1 MSPSEKGNRKRG
13 AASARS
19 ADGRRASARP
29 KRPLPLRGKP
39 AWVRPAYRRRRRFRN
54 RLLAGLL
61 AVAAVLAVA
70 LLANSAVLRS
80 NGAVVLAQR
89 ELPSVPVFFCQTD
102 AAWAG
107 EMMGASG
114 RTLGE
119 AGDGVT
125 CLAALI
131 EMQQLKTPIEG
142 EVNPGTLNAW
152 LSENGGY
159 DEGGSLNWQRAAELL
174 GVGLTQRQ
182 PGWGIAGTLE
192 LLIRQEVY
200 PVVRVK
206 QPDTGA
212 FHDVLL
218 VGTVHGEF
226 QIMDPLDPSGEPNAL
241 SVYGNR
247 IYDVRYL
254 K

>member
-1 MSPSEKGNRKRG
+1 
-13 AASARS
+13 
-19 ADGRRASARP
+19 
-29 KRPLPLRGKP
+29 
-39 AWVRPAYRRRRRFRN
+39 
-54 RLLAGLL
+54 
-61 AVAAVLAVA
+61 
-70 LLANSAVLRS
+70 
-80 NGAVVLAQR
+80 
-89 ELPSVPVFFCQTD
+89 VPVFYCQTD

-107 EMMGASG
+107 DCLGASD

-131 EMQQLKTPIEG
+131 EMQQLKAPIEG
-142 EVNPGTLNAW
+142 ELNPATLNAW
-152 LSENGGY
+152 LSENEAY
-159 DEGGSLNWQRAAELL
+159 DEDGGLDWRRAAELL
-174 GVGLTQRQ
+174 GVSLTQRQ
-182 PGWGIAGTLE
+182 PGWGIDGTLE
-192 LLIRQEVY
+192 VLLRQEVY
-200 PVVRVK
+200 PVARVK

-226 QIMDPLDPSGEPNAL
+226 QIMDPLDPSGEPNSL

-247 IYDVRYL
+247 IYEIRYL

>member
-1 MSPSEKGNRKRG
+1 MSPSEKENRKRR
-13 AASARS
+13 AAPVRS
-19 ADGRRASARP
+19 ADGRREPARP
-29 KRPLPLRGKP
+29 VRPLPSRGKP
-39 AWVRPAYRRRRRFRN
+39 AWVRPEYRRRQSARRK
-54 RLLAGLL
+54 LIAGLL
-61 AVAAVLAVA
+61 AVTVVLVVA

-80 NGAVVLAQR
+80 NGAVVLARR

-102 AAWAG
+102 AAWADAP
-107 EMMGASG
+107 MGASG

-131 EMQQLKTPIEG
+131 EMQQLKTPVEG

-152 LSENGGY
+152 LSENDAYGEDGCL
-159 DEGGSLNWQRAAELL
+159 DWQRAAELL
-174 GVGLTQRQ
+174 GVSLTQRQ
-182 PGWGIAGTLE
+182 PGWGIGGTLE
-192 LLIRQEVY
+192 MLIQKEVY
-200 PVVRVK
+200 PVARVK
-206 QPDTGA
+206 QPGTGA

-226 QIMDPLDPSGEPNAL
+226 QIMDPLDSSGEPNSL

>member
-1 MSPSEKGNRKRG
+1 MLPSERKNRKRR
-13 AASARS
+13 AASVRS
-19 ADGRRASARP
+19 ADGRREPARP
-29 KRPLPLRGKP
+29 ERPLPKRDKP
-39 AWVRPAYRRRRRFRN
+39 AWVRPEYRRRQSARRK
-54 RLLAGLL
+54 LIAGLL
-61 AVAAVLAVA
+61 AFAVVLAVI
-70 LLANSAVLRS
+70 LLANSSVLRS
-80 NGAVVLAQR
+80 SGAVVLARR

-107 EMMGASG
+107 ERMGSSG

-131 EMQQLKTPIEG
+131 EMQQLKTPVEG

-152 LSENGGY
+152 LSENGAY
-159 DEGGSLNWQRAAELL
+159 DESGGLDWRRAAELL
-174 GVGLTQRQ
+174 GVSLTERQ
-182 PGWGIAGTLE
+182 PGWGIGDTLE
-192 LLIRQEVY
+192 MLLQQEVY
-200 PVVRVK
+200 PVARVK
-206 QPDTGA
+206 QPGTGA

-226 QIMDPLDPSGEPNAL
+226 QIMDPLDSSGEPNAL

>member
-1 MSPSEKGNRKRG
+1 MH
-13 AASARS
+13 
-19 ADGRRASARP
+19 
-29 KRPLPLRGKP
+29 
-39 AWVRPAYRRRRRFRN
+39 
-54 RLLAGLL
+54 RLIAGLL
-61 AVAAVLAVA
+61 AFVAVLAVI
-70 LLANSAVLRS
+70 LLVNSLALRS
-80 NGAVVLAQR
+80 GGAVVLARR

-107 EMMGASG
+107 EPVGASG

-131 EMQQLKTPIEG
+131 AMQRLKTPIEG

-152 LSENGGY
+152 LSENGAY
-159 DEGGSLNWQRAAELL
+159 DESGGLDWQRAAELL
-174 GVGLTQRQ
+174 GVGLTHRQ
-182 PGWGIAGTLE
+182 PGWGIGGTLE
-192 LLIRQEVY
+192 MLLQREVY
-200 PVVRVK
+200 PVVLVK
-206 QPDTGA
+206 QPGTGA

-226 QIMDPLDPSGEPNAL
+226 QIMDPLDPSGEPNTL
-241 SVYGNR
+241 GVYGNR

>member
-1 MSPSEKGNRKRG
+1 MTPSESENRKRR
-13 AASARS
+13 AAPVRP
-19 ADGRRASARP
+19 ADGRRKPARP
-29 KRPLPLRGKP
+29 ERPLPLRGKP
-39 AWVRPAYRRRRRFRN
+39 AWVRPEYRRRARFRN
-54 RLLAGLL
+54 RLIAGLL
-61 AVAAVLAVA
+61 AVAVVLVVA
-70 LLANSAVLRS
+70 LLANSTVLRA
-80 NGAVVLAQR
+80 NGAVVLARR

-107 EMMGASG
+107 EPMGDSG
-114 RTLGE
+114 LTLGE

-131 EMQQLKTPIEG
+131 GMQQLETPVEG

-159 DEGGSLNWQRAAELL
+159 DENGRLDWQRAAGLL
-174 GVGLTQRQ
+174 GVGLTRRQ
-182 PGWGIAGTLE
+182 PGWGIGGTLE
-192 LLIRQEVY
+192 MLLRQEVY

-206 QPDTGA
+206 RADTGA

-218 VGTVHGEF
+218 VGAVHGEF
-226 QIMDPLDPSGEPNAL
+226 QIMDPLDSSGEPNAL
-241 SVYGNR
+241 GVYGNR
-247 IYDVRYL
+247 IYEVRYL

>member
-1 MSPSEKGNRKRG
+1 MSPSERENRKRR
-13 AASARS
+13 AAPVRS
-19 ADGRRASARP
+19 ANGRREPARP
-29 KRPLPLRGKP
+29 ERPLPKRGKP
-39 AWVRPAYRRRRRFRN
+39 AWVRPEYRRRARLRN
-54 RLLAGLL
+54 KLIAGLL
-61 AVAAVLAVA
+61 AVAVVLVVL
-70 LLANSAVLRS
+70 LLANSTVLRS
-80 NGAVVLAQR
+80 NGAVVLARR

-102 AAWAG
+102 AAWADAP
-107 EMMGASG
+107 MGASG

-119 AGDGVT
+119 AGDGLT

-152 LSENGGY
+152 LSENGAY
-159 DEGGSLNWQRAAELL
+159 DATGSLNWQRAAALL
-174 GVGLTQRQ
+174 GVSLTERQ

-192 LLIRQEVY
+192 MLIQQEVY

-206 QPDTGA
+206 QPGTGTL
-212 FHDVLL
+212 HDVLL

-226 QIMDPLDPSGEPNAL
+226 QIMDPLDSSGEPNSL

>member
-1 MSPSEKGNRKRG
+1 MTPSDKENRKRR
-13 AASARS
+13 AAPVRS
-19 ADGRRASARP
+19 ADGRREPARSV
-29 KRPLPLRGKP
+29 RPLARRGRP
-39 AWVRPAYRRRRRFRN
+39 AWVRPEYRRRAKFRN
-54 RLLAGLL
+54 RLIAGLL
-61 AVAAVLAVA
+61 AVAVVLVVA
-70 LLANSAVLRS
+70 LLANSSVLRS
-80 NGAVVLAQR
+80 NGAVVLARR

-102 AAWAG
+102 AAWADAP
-107 EMMGASG
+107 MGASG

-152 LSENGGY
+152 LSENDAY
-159 DEGGSLNWQRAAELL
+159 DEDGRLDWLKAAELL
-174 GVGLTQRQ
+174 GVSLTQRQ
-182 PGWGIAGTLE
+182 PGWGIGGTLE
-192 LLIRQEVY
+192 MLIQQEVY
-200 PVVRVK
+200 PVARVK
-206 QPDTGA
+206 QPGTGA

-226 QIMDPLDPSGEPNAL
+226 QIMDPLDSSGEPNSL

-247 IYDVRYL
+247 IYDVRYM